1 MARPRFKVPHVF
13 VLLTGVILFCCLLT
27 YVVPSG
33 RYEREK
39 RIVEGR
45 ERTLL
50 VPGTFQLVPKHFSLR
65 GILLGE
71 ESPGH
76 ATPVSLHGFLTAVP
90 RGMEAAADIIFFIFM
105 VGGVFGILQRTGVI
119 AATLQ
124 RLLDRMGHSGPLLT
138 VALMIVMAVG
148 GSTLG
153 MGEEFIPLVPVFLLV
168 AQRLGYDR
176 IYGMALVLLAADT
189 GFAASTTN
197 PFTVSVAQG
206 IAEVKLHSGM
216 GLRVIFLACALAL
229 SVGYLLRYG
238 ARIRRDPS
246 ASLLHGEEDA
256 GPAPA
261 AEPVLYRPH
270 HTAII
275 LGCAVIFGFILFATQ
290 HYGWWMS
297 DMGGGFFLMGI
308 VAVAVARLPVAEA
321 ARAFVK
327 GMEEMV
333 VAALV
338 VGFARGISVVLSEGM
353 IIDTIVHG
361 AATLLLQ
368 VPRHVAVLG
377 MLAYE
382 SSLNLFIP
390 SGSGQAAVS
399 MPLMAPLSD
408 ILGVTRQTAV
418 LAFTCGDGFSNMI
431 IPTSGILMAMLGL
444 ARIPYGRWLRFM
456 MPLFWHLMLL
466 SAIFLTVAVF
476 LPYR

>member
-13 VLLTGVILFCCLLT
+13 VLLTGVILFCSLLT

-33 RYEREK
+33 RYDREK

-71 ESPGH
+71 ESPGR

-138 VALMIVMAVG
+138 VALMAVMAVG

-176 IYGMALVLLAADT
+176 VYGMALVLLAADT

-229 SVGYLLRYG
+229 SIGYLLRYG

-246 ASLLHGEEDA
+246 ASVLHGEEDA
-256 GPAPA
+256 GPAPV
-261 AEPVLYRPH
+261 AEPVLYRPR
-270 HTAII
+270 HTVII
-275 LGCAVIFGFILFATQ
+275 LSCAAIFGFILFATQ
-290 HYGWWMS
+290 HYDWWMS

-308 VAVAVARLPVAEA
+308 VAVAVAQLPLADA

-338 VGFARGISVVLSEGM
+338 VGFARGIAVVLSEGL
-353 IIDTIVHG
+353 IIDTIVHA

-382 SSLNLFIP
+382 SGLNLFIP

-418 LAFTCGDGFSNMI
+418 FAFTCGDGFSNMI
-431 IPTSGILMAMLGL
+431 IPTSGILMAMLSL
-444 ARIPYGRWLRFM
+444 AHIPYGRWLRFM